1 MNSKEQGA
9 AKIIVSLEDGKIIVN
24 HGYDTKY
31 ILHKRDADAGIW
43 DAIWDVI
50 KNYKAEKK
58 FAWTHMVGT
67 EEERDDF
74 ITEWQGLLNVPIVS
88 EKSIYGWRMEAYVTD
103 NQVEMLN
110 MESDWIIHDLT
121 DLNKTI

>member
-1 MNSKEQGA
+1 MKTEEGTAS
-9 AKIIVSLEDGKIIVN
+9 IIVTMEDGKLKVN
-24 HGYDTKY
+24 HGQSTWAV
-31 ILHKRDADAGIW
+31 LHERDADEGIW

-50 KNYKAEKK
+50 NNYKSQKK

-74 ITEWQGLLNVPIVS
+74 ITEWEGLLNAPIVS
-88 EKSIYGWRMEAYVTD
+88 AKSIYGWRMEAYVTYK
-103 NQVEMLN
+103 QVEMLN

>member
-9 AKIIVSLEDGKIIVN
+9 ASIIVSMQDGKLKVT
-24 HGYDTKY
+24 HGESTWAV
-31 ILHKRDADAGIW
+31 LHERDAEAGIW

-50 KNYKAEKK
+50 KNYKAERK

-74 ITEWQGLLNVPIVS
+74 ITEWEGLLNVPIVS

-103 NQVEMLN
+103 KQVEMLN

>member
-1 MNSKEQGA
+1 MNNKEKGA
-9 AKIIVSLEDGKIIVN
+9 ASIIVTMENGKLKVI
-24 HGYDTKY
+24 HESTWDL
-31 ILHKRDADAGIW
+31 LHERDADAGIW

-50 KNYKAEKK
+50 KNYKSEKK

-74 ITEWQGLLNVPIVS
+74 IKEWEELLNVHIVS
-88 EKSIYGWRMEAYVTD
+88 AKSIYGWRMEAYVTD
-103 NQVEMLN
+103 KQVEMLN

-121 DLNKTI
+121 DLNN